1 MGKRKPKLKNKLSS
15 IFPYFSS
22 NQTRKNKTLKPSVQC
37 TIFRVIF
44 CLGISSSTYNASTKQ
59 PNMSHITARI
69 FPIQKLK
76 FSNLD
81 IIQSWPWLGYNS
93 KIYNFDLLHYH
104 RWDQEMGSMLI
115 FSTSLLREWVEIC
128 CTDVD

>member
-1 MGKRKPKLKNKLSS
+1 MSTFKGKMEKKFLIVKDMGKRKPKLKNKLSS

-59 PNMSHITARI
+59 TKYVAHYSKNIPNTKFKI
-69 FPIQKLK
+69 F
-76 FSNLD
+76 
-81 IIQSWPWLGYNS
+81 
-93 KIYNFDLLHYH
+93 
-104 RWDQEMGSMLI
+104 
-115 FSTSLLREWVEIC
+115 
-128 CTDVD
+128 